1 MTELNNAA
9 NAESKRNAAIDG
21 MRAIAIIGIVAFHL
35 RPIVFNGGFLGVTMF
50 LVMAGYF
57 STVSLLKMFSEKNDK
72 NSHLDGNQ
80 ESQKKKSKLITY
92 FKYLFQRVKRIWP
105 STLGIIAL
113 SAPLMWLFS
122 PSLLTK
128 LQSDALS
135 GATFSSNMA
144 YVLRKVSYFEQSGLP
159 SPIKHLWYLGLIMQ
173 MFICWPIILC
183 TILKIVKSKF
193 VRMLVTATLAI
204 VSALTNIA
212 ITILYGEG
220 QTIARV
226 YYSLDTRAC
235 EFLIGALL
243 AMYCTWFSGKSAIK
257 IISDA
262 FRYIVGSKSEK
273 EQIENQENDSQ
284 NGKNKGRQPILE
296 SIVGFAALAFVLF
309 CFIKQDGLKTWIV
322 YGGYALFAIV
332 CAILMYTCTLKNN
345 ICAKILGTNI
355 LSYLGKRSFAIYLVH
370 FPILEV
376 LNPATRTTHITLF
389 EQILQCVIVVVVAE
403 VFYRIFEMPFASKH
417 MTFSI
422 SSVSAKS
429 KDVKDNSKDDSKDN
443 PIDDSKD
450 KNKNLDLSSDTLSV
464 KSKNIKLP
472 FVLRRLAT
480 TVCAAACIALI
491 AAPLNWSSIAQERS
505 IQLRPE
511 LTSQEQNNKIHSQNG
526 KQKPES
532 GQSSKSNNNS
542 NNKTNTKSNNKSKQ
556 NQKRKVGG
564 KRQNITKQTLPTKPS
579 AHRVLNPIAEKVPAN
594 INTKPWKIDS
604 KQDVCT
610 ADITMVGDSV
620 TEGAKPYLIKALPNA
635 WIDGK
640 VSRQIFHGAEDYQ
653 KDIAEKHP
661 GSVVIYELGTNG
673 PPRDESVLQNM
684 VNITGGKP
692 VYFVT
697 TRVPQPWQD
706 ETNAKLRAFASKR
719 KNVGIIDWNGTSAG
733 HSEFLTDDGIHLTPI
748 GGPQYARM
756 IRLAVCGG

>member
-1 MTELNNAA
+1 MKELNNAT
-9 NAESKRNAAIDG
+9 NAASKRNAAVDG

-57 STVSLLKMFSEKNDK
+57 STVSLLKMFIEKNDK

-262 FRYIVGSKSEK
+262 CRYIVGSKSEK

-296 SIVGFAALAFVLF
+296 SIVGFAALAFILF

-332 CAILMYTCTLKNN
+332 CAILMHACMLKNN

-389 EQILQCVIVVVVAE
+389 EQILQCVIVVAIAE
-403 VFYRIFEMPFASKH
+403 VFYRIFEMPFASKY
-417 MTFSI
+417 MTFSV

-429 KDVKDNSKDDSKDN
+429 KDESKDGSKDE
-443 PIDDSKD
+443 
-450 KNKNLDLSSDTLSV
+450 NKNLDLSSDTLSV

-472 FVLRRLAT
+472 FVLRRLAI
-480 TVCAAACIALI
+480 TVCAAACLVII

-511 LTSQEQNNKIHSQNG
+511 LASQEQNNKPHSQNG
-526 KQKPES
+526 KQKPKTD
-532 GQSSKSNNNS
+532 QSSKSG
-542 NNKTNTKSNNKSKQ
+542 NKSNTKSNNKSKQ

-564 KRQNITKQTLPTKPS
+564 KRENIAKQTLPTKPS

>member
-183 TILKIVKSKF
+183 AILKIVKSKF

-204 VSALTNIA
+204 VSALTSIA

-262 FRYIVGSKSEK
+262 CRYIVGSKSEK

-296 SIVGFAALAFVLF
+296 SIVGFAALAFILF

-332 CAILMYTCTLKNN
+332 CAILMHACMLKNN

-389 EQILQCVIVVVVAE
+389 EQILQCVIVVAIAE
-403 VFYRIFEMPFASKH
+403 VFYRIFEMPFASKY
-417 MTFSI
+417 MTFSV

-429 KDVKDNSKDDSKDN
+429 KDVKDNSKDDSKYDS
-443 PIDDSKD
+443 IDDSKD

-472 FVLRRLAT
+472 FVLRRLAI
-480 TVCAAACIALI
+480 TVCAAACLVII

-511 LTSQEQNNKIHSQNG
+511 LTSQEQNNKTHSQNG

-532 GQSSKSNNNS
+532 VQSSKSNNNS
-542 NNKTNTKSNNKSKQ
+542 NNKTNNKSKQ

>member
-1 MTELNNAA
+1 MKELNNAT
-9 NAESKRNAAIDG
+9 NAASKRNAAVDG

-183 TILKIVKSKF
+183 AILKIVKSKF

-204 VSALTNIA
+204 VSALTSIA

-262 FRYIVGSKSEK
+262 GRYIVGSKSEK

-284 NGKNKGRQPILE
+284 NGKNQGRQPILE

-332 CAILMYTCTLKNN
+332 CAILMYTCMLKNN
-345 ICAKILGTNI
+345 ICAKILGASV

-403 VFYRIFEMPFASKH
+403 VFYRIFEMPFASKY

-422 SSVSAKS
+422 SAKKDES
-429 KDVKDNSKDDSKDN
+429 KDESKDGSKDE
-443 PIDDSKD
+443 
-450 KNKNLDLSSDTLSV
+450 NKNLDLSSDTLSV

-472 FVLRRLAT
+472 FVLRRLAI
-480 TVCAAACIALI
+480 TVCAAACLVII

-511 LTSQEQNNKIHSQNG
+511 LTSQEQNNKTHSQNG

-532 GQSSKSNNNS
+532 VQSSKSNNNS
-542 NNKTNTKSNNKSKQ
+542 NNKTNNKSKQ

>member
-1 MTELNNAA
+1 MKELNNAT
-9 NAESKRNAAIDG
+9 NAASKRNAAVDG

-262 FRYIVGSKSEK
+262 CRYIVGSKSEK

-296 SIVGFAALAFVLF
+296 SIVGFAALAFILF

-332 CAILMYTCTLKNN
+332 CAILMHACMLKNN
-345 ICAKILGTNI
+345 ICAKILGASV

-389 EQILQCVIVVVVAE
+389 EQILQCVIVVAIAE
-403 VFYRIFEMPFASKH
+403 VFYRIFEMPFASKY
-417 MTFSI
+417 MTFSV

-429 KDVKDNSKDDSKDN
+429 KDAKDNSK
-443 PIDDSKD
+443 DDSKD

-472 FVLRRLAT
+472 FVLRKLAT

-511 LTSQEQNNKIHSQNG
+511 LASQEQNNKIHSQNG

>member
-80 ESQKKKSKLITY
+80 ESQQKKSKLITY
-92 FKYLFQRVKRIWP
+92 FKYLFKRVKRIWP

-183 TILKIVKSKF
+183 AILKIVKSKF

-226 YYSLDTRAC
+226 YYALDTRAC

-262 FRYIVGSKSEK
+262 GRYIVGSKSEK

-284 NGKNKGRQPILE
+284 NGKNQGRQPILE
-296 SIVGFAALAFVLF
+296 SIIGFAALAFVLF

-345 ICAKILGTNI
+345 ICAKILGTSA

-389 EQILQCVIVVVVAE
+389 EQILQCVIVVAIAE
-403 VFYRIFEMPFASKH
+403 VFYRIFEMPFASKY
-417 MTFSI
+417 MTFSV

-429 KDVKDNSKDDSKDN
+429 KDESKDGSKDE
-443 PIDDSKD
+443 
-450 KNKNLDLSSDTLSV
+450 NKNLDLSSDTLSV

-472 FVLRRLAT
+472 FVLRKLAT

-511 LTSQEQNNKIHSQNG
+511 LASQEQNNKIHSQNG

-706 ETNAKLRAFASKR
+706 ETNAKLRTFASKR

>member
-80 ESQKKKSKLITY
+80 ESQQKKSKLITY
-92 FKYLFQRVKRIWP
+92 FKYLFKRVKRIWP

-183 TILKIVKSKF
+183 AILKIVKSKF

-204 VSALTNIA
+204 VSALTSIA

-296 SIVGFAALAFVLF
+296 SIVGFAALAFILF

-332 CAILMYTCTLKNN
+332 CAILMHACMLKNN

-389 EQILQCVIVVVVAE
+389 EQILQCVIVVAIAE
-403 VFYRIFEMPFASKH
+403 VFYRIFEMPFASKY
-417 MTFSI
+417 MTFSV

-429 KDVKDNSKDDSKDN
+429 KDAKDNSK
-443 PIDDSKD
+443 DDSKD

-472 FVLRRLAT
+472 FVLRRLAI
-480 TVCAAACIALI
+480 TVCAAACLVII

-511 LTSQEQNNKIHSQNG
+511 LASQEQNNKTHSQNG

>member
-1 MTELNNAA
+1 MKELNNAA

-80 ESQKKKSKLITY
+80 ESQQKKSKLITY
-92 FKYLFQRVKRIWP
+92 FKYLFKRVKRIWP

-183 TILKIVKSKF
+183 AILKIVKSKF

-204 VSALTNIA
+204 VSALTSIA

-296 SIVGFAALAFVLF
+296 SIVGFAALAFILF

-332 CAILMYTCTLKNN
+332 CAILMHACMLKNN

-389 EQILQCVIVVVVAE
+389 EQILQCVIVVAIAE
-403 VFYRIFEMPFASKH
+403 VFYRIFEMPFASKY
-417 MTFSI
+417 MTFSV

-429 KDVKDNSKDDSKDN
+429 EDAKDNLKDN
-443 PIDDSKD
+443 SKD

-472 FVLRRLAT
+472 FVLRKLAT

-511 LTSQEQNNKIHSQNG
+511 LASQEQNNKTHSQNG

>member
-1 MTELNNAA
+1 M
-9 NAESKRNAAIDG
+9 
-21 MRAIAIIGIVAFHL
+21 H
-35 RPIVFNGGFLGVTMF
+35 
-50 LVMAGYF
+50 
-57 STVSLLKMFSEKNDK
+57 
-72 NSHLDGNQ
+72 
-80 ESQKKKSKLITY
+80 
-92 FKYLFQRVKRIWP
+92 
-105 STLGIIAL
+105 
-113 SAPLMWLFS
+113 
-122 PSLLTK
+122 
-128 LQSDALS
+128 
-135 GATFSSNMA
+135 
-144 YVLRKVSYFEQSGLP
+144 
-159 SPIKHLWYLGLIMQ
+159 
-173 MFICWPIILC
+173 
-183 TILKIVKSKF
+183 
-193 VRMLVTATLAI
+193 
-204 VSALTNIA
+204 
-212 ITILYGEG
+212 
-220 QTIARV
+220 
-226 YYSLDTRAC
+226 AC
-235 EFLIGALL
+235 
-243 AMYCTWFSGKSAIK
+243 M
-257 IISDA
+257 
-262 FRYIVGSKSEK
+262 
-273 EQIENQENDSQ
+273 
-284 NGKNKGRQPILE
+284 
-296 SIVGFAALAFVLF
+296 
-309 CFIKQDGLKTWIV
+309 
-322 YGGYALFAIV
+322 
-332 CAILMYTCTLKNN
+332 LKNN

-389 EQILQCVIVVVVAE
+389 EQILQCVIVVAIAE
-403 VFYRIFEMPFASKH
+403 VFYRIFEMPFASKY
-417 MTFSI
+417 MTFSV

-429 KDVKDNSKDDSKDN
+429 KDAKDNSK
-443 PIDDSKD
+443 DDSKD

-511 LTSQEQNNKIHSQNG
+511 LASQEQNNKIHSQNG

-706 ETNAKLRAFASKR
+706 ETNAKLRSFASKR

>member
-1 MTELNNAA
+1 MKELNNAT
-9 NAESKRNAAIDG
+9 NAASKRNAAVDG

-80 ESQKKKSKLITY
+80 ESQQKKSKLITY
-92 FKYLFQRVKRIWP
+92 FKYLFKRVKRIWP

-183 TILKIVKSKF
+183 AILKIVKSKF

-204 VSALTNIA
+204 VSALTSIA

-262 FRYIVGSKSEK
+262 CRYIVGSKSEK

-296 SIVGFAALAFVLF
+296 SIVGFAALAFILF

-332 CAILMYTCTLKNN
+332 CAILMHACMLKNN
-345 ICAKILGTNI
+345 ICAKILGASV

-389 EQILQCVIVVVVAE
+389 EQILQCVIVVAIAE
-403 VFYRIFEMPFASKH
+403 VFYRIFEMPFASKY
-417 MTFSI
+417 MTFSV

-429 KDVKDNSKDDSKDN
+429 KDAKDNSK
-443 PIDDSKD
+443 DDSKD

-472 FVLRRLAT
+472 FVLRKLAT

-511 LTSQEQNNKIHSQNG
+511 LASQEQNNKTHSQNG

-542 NNKTNTKSNNKSKQ
+542 NNKSNTKSNNKSKQ

>member
-1 MTELNNAA
+1 MKELNNAT
-9 NAESKRNAAIDG
+9 NAASKRNAAVDG

-57 STVSLLKMFSEKNDK
+57 STVSLLKMFSENNDK

-92 FKYLFQRVKRIWP
+92 FKYLLKRIKRIWP
-105 STLGIIAL
+105 STLGVIAL

-144 YVLRKVSYFEQSGLP
+144 YILRKVSYFEQSGLP

-204 VSALTNIA
+204 VSALTSIA

-262 FRYIVGSKSEK
+262 CRYIVGSKSEK

-296 SIVGFAALAFVLF
+296 SIVGFAALAFILF

-332 CAILMYTCTLKNN
+332 CAILMHACMLKNN

-389 EQILQCVIVVVVAE
+389 EQILQCVIVVAIAE
-403 VFYRIFEMPFASKH
+403 VFYRIFEMPFASKY
-417 MTFSI
+417 MTFSV
-422 SSVSAKS
+422 SSVSVKS
-429 KDVKDNSKDDSKDN
+429 KDAKDNSK
-443 PIDDSKD
+443 DDSKD

-472 FVLRRLAT
+472 FVLRKLAT

-511 LTSQEQNNKIHSQNG
+511 LASQEQNNKIHSQNG

>member
-1 MTELNNAA
+1 MKELNNAT
-9 NAESKRNAAIDG
+9 NAASKRNAAVDG

-183 TILKIVKSKF
+183 AILKIVKSKF

-204 VSALTNIA
+204 VSALTSIA

-262 FRYIVGSKSEK
+262 CRYIVGSKSEK

-296 SIVGFAALAFVLF
+296 SIVGFAALAFILF

-332 CAILMYTCTLKNN
+332 CAILMHACMLKNN

-389 EQILQCVIVVVVAE
+389 EQILQCVIVVAIAE
-403 VFYRIFEMPFASKH
+403 VFYRIFEMPFASKY
-417 MTFSI
+417 MTFSV

-429 KDVKDNSKDDSKDN
+429 KDAKDNSK
-443 PIDDSKD
+443 DDSKD

-472 FVLRRLAT
+472 FVLRKLAT

-511 LTSQEQNNKIHSQNG
+511 LASQEQNNKTHSQNG

-542 NNKTNTKSNNKSKQ
+542 NNKSNTKSNNKSKQ

>member
-1 MTELNNAA
+1 MKELNNAT
-9 NAESKRNAAIDG
+9 NAASKRNAAVDG

-262 FRYIVGSKSEK
+262 CRYIVGSKSEK

-296 SIVGFAALAFVLF
+296 SIVGFAALAFILF

-332 CAILMYTCTLKNN
+332 CAILMHACMLKNN

-389 EQILQCVIVVVVAE
+389 EQILQCVIVVAIAE
-403 VFYRIFEMPFASKH
+403 VFYRIFEMPFASKY

-429 KDVKDNSKDDSKDN
+429 KDESKDGSKDE
-443 PIDDSKD
+443 
-450 KNKNLDLSSDTLSV
+450 NKNLDLSSDTLSV

-472 FVLRRLAT
+472 FVLRRLAI
-480 TVCAAACIALI
+480 TVCAAACLVII
-491 AAPLNWSSIAQERS
+491 AAPLNWSAIAQERS

-511 LTSQEQNNKIHSQNG
+511 LASQEQNNKPHSQNG
-526 KQKPES
+526 KKKPKTD
-532 GQSSKSNNNS
+532 QSSKSG
-542 NNKTNTKSNNKSKQ
+542 NKSNTKSNTKSKQ

-564 KRQNITKQTLPTKPS
+564 KRENIAKQTLPTKPS

-653 KDIAEKHP
+653 KDMAEKHP

>member
-57 STVSLLKMFSEKNDK
+57 STMSLLKMFSEKNDK

-92 FKYLFQRVKRIWP
+92 FKYLLKRIKRIWP
-105 STLGIIAL
+105 STLGVIAL

-144 YVLRKVSYFEQSGLP
+144 YILRKVSYFEQSGLP

-183 TILKIVKSKF
+183 AILKIVKSKF

-204 VSALTNIA
+204 VSALTSIA

-262 FRYIVGSKSEK
+262 CRYIVGSKSEK

-296 SIVGFAALAFVLF
+296 SIVGFAALAFILF

-332 CAILMYTCTLKNN
+332 CAILMHACMLKNN

-389 EQILQCVIVVVVAE
+389 EQILQCVIVVAIAE
-403 VFYRIFEMPFASKH
+403 VFYRIFEMPFASKY
-417 MTFSI
+417 MTFSV
-422 SSVSAKS
+422 SSVSVKS
-429 KDVKDNSKDDSKDN
+429 KDAKDNSK
-443 PIDDSKD
+443 DDSKD

-472 FVLRRLAT
+472 FVLRRLAI
-480 TVCAAACIALI
+480 TVCAAACLVII
-491 AAPLNWSSIAQERS
+491 AAPLNWSAIAQERS

-511 LTSQEQNNKIHSQNG
+511 LASQEQNNKPHSQNG
-526 KQKPES
+526 KKKPKTD
-532 GQSSKSNNNS
+532 QSSKSG
-542 NNKTNTKSNNKSKQ
+542 NKSNTKSNTKSKQ

-564 KRQNITKQTLPTKPS
+564 KRENIAKQTLPTKPS

>member
-1 MTELNNAA
+1 MKELNNATNAA
-9 NAESKRNAAIDG
+9 NKRNAAIDG

-57 STVSLLKMFSEKNDK
+57 STVSLLKMFSENNDK

-92 FKYLFQRVKRIWP
+92 FKYLLKRIKRIWP
-105 STLGIIAL
+105 STLGVIAL

-144 YVLRKVSYFEQSGLP
+144 YILRKVSYFEQSGLP

-183 TILKIVKSKF
+183 AILKIVKSKF

-204 VSALTNIA
+204 VSALTSIA

-262 FRYIVGSKSEK
+262 CRYIVGSKSEK

-296 SIVGFAALAFVLF
+296 SIVGFAALAFILF

-332 CAILMYTCTLKNN
+332 CAILMHACMLKNN

-389 EQILQCVIVVVVAE
+389 EQILQCVIVVAIAE
-403 VFYRIFEMPFASKH
+403 VFYRIFEMPFASKY

-429 KDVKDNSKDDSKDN
+429 EDAKDNSK
-443 PIDDSKD
+443 DDSKD

-472 FVLRRLAT
+472 FVLRKLAT

-511 LTSQEQNNKIHSQNG
+511 LTSQEQNNKTHSQNG

-532 GQSSKSNNNS
+532 GQSS
-542 NNKTNTKSNNKSKQ
+542 KSNNKSKQ

>member
-1 MTELNNAA
+1 MKELNNAT
-9 NAESKRNAAIDG
+9 NAASKRNAAVDG
-21 MRAIAIIGIVAFHL
+21 MRAIAIIGIVTFHL

-183 TILKIVKSKF
+183 AILKIVKSKF

-204 VSALTNIA
+204 VSALTSIA

-296 SIVGFAALAFVLF
+296 SIVGFAALAFILF

-332 CAILMYTCTLKNN
+332 CAILMHACMLKNN

-389 EQILQCVIVVVVAE
+389 EQILQCVIVVAIAE
-403 VFYRIFEMPFASKH
+403 VFYRIFEMPFASKY
-417 MTFSI
+417 MTFSV

-429 KDVKDNSKDDSKDN
+429 KDAKDNSK
-443 PIDDSKD
+443 DDSKD

-472 FVLRRLAT
+472 FVLRKLAT

-511 LTSQEQNNKIHSQNG
+511 LASQEQNNKTHSQNG

>member
-1 MTELNNAA
+1 MKELNNAT
-9 NAESKRNAAIDG
+9 NAASKRNAAIDG

-92 FKYLFQRVKRIWP
+92 FKYLFKRVKRIWP

-183 TILKIVKSKF
+183 AILKIVKSKF

-204 VSALTNIA
+204 VSALTSIA

-296 SIVGFAALAFVLF
+296 SIVGFAALAFILF

-332 CAILMYTCTLKNN
+332 CAILMHACMLKNN

-389 EQILQCVIVVVVAE
+389 EQILQCVIVVAIAE
-403 VFYRIFEMPFASKH
+403 VFYRIFEMPFASKY
-417 MTFSI
+417 MTFSV

-429 KDVKDNSKDDSKDN
+429 EDAKDNLKDN
-443 PIDDSKD
+443 SKD

-472 FVLRRLAT
+472 FVLRKLAT

-511 LTSQEQNNKIHSQNG
+511 LASQEQNNKIHSQNG

>member
-1 MTELNNAA
+1 MKELNNAT
-9 NAESKRNAAIDG
+9 NAASKRNAAVDG

-204 VSALTNIA
+204 VSALTSIA

-262 FRYIVGSKSEK
+262 CRYIVGSKSEK

-296 SIVGFAALAFVLF
+296 SIVGFAALAFILF

-332 CAILMYTCTLKNN
+332 CAILMHACMLKNN

-389 EQILQCVIVVVVAE
+389 EQILQCVIVVAIAE
-403 VFYRIFEMPFASKH
+403 VFYRIFEMPFASKY

-429 KDVKDNSKDDSKDN
+429 EDVKDNSK
-443 PIDDSKD
+443 DDSKD

-511 LTSQEQNNKIHSQNG
+511 LTSQEQNNKTHSQNG

-532 GQSSKSNNNS
+532 GQSSKSSNNS

-564 KRQNITKQTLPTKPS
+564 TRQNITKQTLPTKPS

>member
-80 ESQKKKSKLITY
+80 ESQQKKSKLITY
-92 FKYLFQRVKRIWP
+92 FKYLFKRVKRIWP

-183 TILKIVKSKF
+183 AILKIVKSKF

-204 VSALTNIA
+204 VSALTSIA

-296 SIVGFAALAFVLF
+296 SIVGFAALAFILF

-332 CAILMYTCTLKNN
+332 CAILMHACMLKNN

-389 EQILQCVIVVVVAE
+389 EQILQCVIVVAIAE
-403 VFYRIFEMPFASKH
+403 VFYRIFEMPFASKY
-417 MTFSI
+417 MTFSV

-429 KDVKDNSKDDSKDN
+429 KDAKDNSK
-443 PIDDSKD
+443 DDSKD

-472 FVLRRLAT
+472 FVLRKLAT

-511 LTSQEQNNKIHSQNG
+511 LASQEQNNKTHSQNG

-532 GQSSKSNNNS
+532 GQSSKSNN
-542 NNKTNTKSNNKSKQ
+542 KSNNKSKQ

>member
-429 KDVKDNSKDDSKDN
+429 KDESKDGSKDE
-443 PIDDSKD
+443 
-450 KNKNLDLSSDTLSV
+450 NKNLDLSSDTLSV

-472 FVLRRLAT
+472 FVLRRLAI
-480 TVCAAACIALI
+480 TVCAAACLVII
-491 AAPLNWSSIAQERS
+491 AAPLNWSAIAQERS

-511 LTSQEQNNKIHSQNG
+511 LASQEQNNKPHSQNG
-526 KQKPES
+526 KKKPKTD
-532 GQSSKSNNNS
+532 QSSKSG
-542 NNKTNTKSNNKSKQ
+542 NKSNTKSNTKSKQ

-564 KRQNITKQTLPTKPS
+564 KRENIAKQTLPTKPS

-661 GSVVIYELGTNG
+661 GSVVIYELGANG

>member
-80 ESQKKKSKLITY
+80 ESQQKKSKLITY
-92 FKYLFQRVKRIWP
+92 FKYLFKRVKRIWP

-183 TILKIVKSKF
+183 AILKIVKSKF

-204 VSALTNIA
+204 VSALTSIA

-262 FRYIVGSKSEK
+262 CRYIVGSKSEK

-296 SIVGFAALAFVLF
+296 SIVGFAALAFILF

-332 CAILMYTCTLKNN
+332 CAILMHACMLKNN

-355 LSYLGKRSFAIYLVH
+355 LSYLGKRSFVIYLVH

-389 EQILQCVIVVVVAE
+389 EQILQCVIVVAIAE
-403 VFYRIFEMPFASKH
+403 VFYRIFEMPFASKY
-417 MTFSI
+417 MTFSVR
-422 SSVSAKS
+422 SVSAKS
-429 KDVKDNSKDDSKDN
+429 EDAKDNAK
-443 PIDDSKD
+443 DDSKD

-472 FVLRRLAT
+472 FVLRKLAT

>member
-1 MTELNNAA
+1 MKELNNAT
-9 NAESKRNAAIDG
+9 NAASKRNAAIDG

-183 TILKIVKSKF
+183 AILKIVKSKF

-204 VSALTNIA
+204 VSALTSIA

-296 SIVGFAALAFVLF
+296 SIVGFAALAFILF

-332 CAILMYTCTLKNN
+332 CAILMHACMLKNN

-389 EQILQCVIVVVVAE
+389 EQILQCVIVVAIAE
-403 VFYRIFEMPFASKH
+403 VFYRIFEMPFASKY
-417 MTFSI
+417 MTFSV

-429 KDVKDNSKDDSKDN
+429 EDAKDNLKDN
-443 PIDDSKD
+443 SKD

-472 FVLRRLAT
+472 FVLRKLAT

-511 LTSQEQNNKIHSQNG
+511 LASQEQNNKTHSQNG

>member
-80 ESQKKKSKLITY
+80 ESQQKKSKLITY
-92 FKYLFQRVKRIWP
+92 FKYLFKRVKRIWP

-183 TILKIVKSKF
+183 AILKIVKSKF

-204 VSALTNIA
+204 VSALTSIA

-296 SIVGFAALAFVLF
+296 SIVGFAALAFILF

-332 CAILMYTCTLKNN
+332 CAILMHACMLKNN

-389 EQILQCVIVVVVAE
+389 EQILQCVIVVAIAE
-403 VFYRIFEMPFASKH
+403 VFYRIFEMPFASKY
-417 MTFSI
+417 MTFSV

-429 KDVKDNSKDDSKDN
+429 EDAKDNLKDN
-443 PIDDSKD
+443 SKD

-472 FVLRRLAT
+472 FVLRKLAT

-511 LTSQEQNNKIHSQNG
+511 LASQEQNNKTHSQNG

-653 KDIAEKHP
+653 KDMAEKHP

>member
-1 MTELNNAA
+1 MKELNNAT
-9 NAESKRNAAIDG
+9 NAASKRNAAIDG

-92 FKYLFQRVKRIWP
+92 FKYLLKRIKRIWP

-183 TILKIVKSKF
+183 AILKIVKSKF

-204 VSALTNIA
+204 VSALTSIA

-296 SIVGFAALAFVLF
+296 SIVGFAALAFILF

-332 CAILMYTCTLKNN
+332 CAILMHACMLKNN

-389 EQILQCVIVVVVAE
+389 EQILQCVIVVAIAE
-403 VFYRIFEMPFASKH
+403 VFYRIFEMPFASKY
-417 MTFSI
+417 MTFSV

-429 KDVKDNSKDDSKDN
+429 EDAKDNLKDN
-443 PIDDSKD
+443 SKD

-472 FVLRRLAT
+472 FVLRKLAT

-511 LTSQEQNNKIHSQNG
+511 LASQEQNNKTHSQNG

>member
-80 ESQKKKSKLITY
+80 ESQQKKSKLITY
-92 FKYLFQRVKRIWP
+92 FKYLFKRVKRIWP

-183 TILKIVKSKF
+183 AILKIVKSKF

-204 VSALTNIA
+204 VSALTSIA

-296 SIVGFAALAFVLF
+296 SIVGFAALAFILF

-332 CAILMYTCTLKNN
+332 CAILMHACMLKNN

-389 EQILQCVIVVVVAE
+389 EQILQCVIVVAIAE
-403 VFYRIFEMPFASKH
+403 VFYRIFEMPFASKY
-417 MTFSI
+417 MTFSV

-429 KDVKDNSKDDSKDN
+429 EDAKDNLKDN
-443 PIDDSKD
+443 SKD

-472 FVLRRLAT
+472 FVLRRLAI
-480 TVCAAACIALI
+480 TVCAAACLVII
-491 AAPLNWSSIAQERS
+491 AAPLNWSAIAQERS

-511 LTSQEQNNKIHSQNG
+511 LASQEQNNKPHSQNG
-526 KQKPES
+526 KKKPKTD
-532 GQSSKSNNNS
+532 QSSKSG
-542 NNKTNTKSNNKSKQ
+542 NKSNTKSNTKSKQ

-564 KRQNITKQTLPTKPS
+564 KRENIAKQTLPTKPS

-653 KDIAEKHP
+653 KDMAEKHP

>member
-1 MTELNNAA
+1 MTELNNATNAA
-9 NAESKRNAAIDG
+9 NKRNAAIDG

-57 STVSLLKMFSEKNDK
+57 STVSLLKMFSENNNK

-80 ESQKKKSKLITY
+80 ESQKKKSKLIAY
-92 FKYLFQRVKRIWP
+92 FKYLLKRIKRIWP

-183 TILKIVKSKF
+183 AILKIVKSKF

-204 VSALTNIA
+204 VSALTSIA

-262 FRYIVGSKSEK
+262 GRYIVGSKSEK

-284 NGKNKGRQPILE
+284 NGKNQGRQPILE

-345 ICAKILGTNI
+345 ICAKILGTSA

-389 EQILQCVIVVVVAE
+389 EQILQCVIVVAIAE

-429 KDVKDNSKDDSKDN
+429 KDESKDGSKDE
-443 PIDDSKD
+443 
-450 KNKNLDLSSDTLSV
+450 NKNLDLSSDTLSV

-472 FVLRRLAT
+472 FVLRRLAI
-480 TVCAAACIALI
+480 TVCAAACLVII
-491 AAPLNWSSIAQERS
+491 AAPLNWSTIAQERS

-511 LTSQEQNNKIHSQNG
+511 LASQEQNNKPHSQNG
-526 KQKPES
+526 KKKPKTD
-532 GQSSKSNNNS
+532 QSSKSGN
-542 NNKTNTKSNNKSKQ
+542 KSNTKSKQ

-564 KRQNITKQTLPTKPS
+564 KRENIAKQTLPTKPS

>member
-1 MTELNNAA
+1 MKELNNAT
-9 NAESKRNAAIDG
+9 NAASKRNAAVDG

-144 YVLRKVSYFEQSGLP
+144 YILRKVSYFEQSGLP

-183 TILKIVKSKF
+183 AILKIVKSKF

-204 VSALTNIA
+204 VSALTSIA

-262 FRYIVGSKSEK
+262 CRYIVGSKSEK

-296 SIVGFAALAFVLF
+296 SIVGFAALAFILF

-332 CAILMYTCTLKNN
+332 CAILMHACMLKNN

-389 EQILQCVIVVVVAE
+389 EQILQCVIVVAIAE
-403 VFYRIFEMPFASKH
+403 VFYRIFEMPFASKY

-429 KDVKDNSKDDSKDN
+429 KDESKDGSKDE
-443 PIDDSKD
+443 
-450 KNKNLDLSSDTLSV
+450 NKNLDLSSDTLSV

-472 FVLRRLAT
+472 FVLRRLAI
-480 TVCAAACIALI
+480 TVCAAACLVII
-491 AAPLNWSSIAQERS
+491 AAPLNWSAIAQERS

-511 LTSQEQNNKIHSQNG
+511 LASQEQNNKPHSQNG
-526 KQKPES
+526 KKKPKTD
-532 GQSSKSNNNS
+532 QSSKSG
-542 NNKTNTKSNNKSKQ
+542 NKSNTKSNTKSKQ

-564 KRQNITKQTLPTKPS
+564 KRENIAKQTLPTKPS

>member
-1 MTELNNAA
+1 MKELNNAT
-9 NAESKRNAAIDG
+9 NAASKRNAAVDG

-92 FKYLFQRVKRIWP
+92 FKYLLKRIKRIWP

-204 VSALTNIA
+204 VSALTSIA

-262 FRYIVGSKSEK
+262 CRYIVGSKSEK

-296 SIVGFAALAFVLF
+296 SIVGFAALAFILF

-332 CAILMYTCTLKNN
+332 CAILMHACMLKNN

-389 EQILQCVIVVVVAE
+389 EQILQCVIVVAIAE
-403 VFYRIFEMPFASKH
+403 VFYRIFEMPFASKY
-417 MTFSI
+417 MTFSV
-422 SSVSAKS
+422 SSVSVKS
-429 KDVKDNSKDDSKDN
+429 KDAKDNSK
-443 PIDDSKD
+443 DDSKD

-472 FVLRRLAT
+472 FVLRKLAT

-511 LTSQEQNNKIHSQNG
+511 LASQEQNNKIHSQNG

-620 TEGAKPYLIKALPNA
+620 TEGAKPYLIKTLPNA

>member
-80 ESQKKKSKLITY
+80 ESQQKKSKLITY

-183 TILKIVKSKF
+183 AILKIVKSKF

-204 VSALTNIA
+204 VSALTSIA

-262 FRYIVGSKSEK
+262 CRYIVGSKSEK

-296 SIVGFAALAFVLF
+296 SIVGFAALAFILF

-332 CAILMYTCTLKNN
+332 CAILMHACMLKNN

-389 EQILQCVIVVVVAE
+389 EQILQCVIVVAIAE
-403 VFYRIFEMPFASKH
+403 VFYRIFEMPFASKY
-417 MTFSI
+417 MTFSV

-429 KDVKDNSKDDSKDN
+429 EDAKDNLKDN
-443 PIDDSKD
+443 SKD

-472 FVLRRLAT
+472 FVLRRLAI

-511 LTSQEQNNKIHSQNG
+511 LASQEQNNKPHSQNG
-526 KQKPES
+526 KKKPKTD
-532 GQSSKSNNNS
+532 QSSKSG
-542 NNKTNTKSNNKSKQ
+542 NKSNTKSNTKSKQ

-564 KRQNITKQTLPTKPS
+564 KRENIAKQTLPTKPS

-653 KDIAEKHP
+653 KDMAEKHP

>member
-1 MTELNNAA
+1 MKELNNAT
-9 NAESKRNAAIDG
+9 NAASKRNAAVDG

-72 NSHLDGNQ
+72 NSHLDDNQ

-183 TILKIVKSKF
+183 AILKIVKSKF

-204 VSALTNIA
+204 VSALTSIA

-262 FRYIVGSKSEK
+262 CRYIVGSKSEK

-296 SIVGFAALAFVLF
+296 SIVGFAALAFILF

-332 CAILMYTCTLKNN
+332 CAILMHACMLKNN

-355 LSYLGKRSFAIYLVH
+355 LSYLGKRSFVIYLVH

-389 EQILQCVIVVVVAE
+389 EQILQCVIVVAIAE
-403 VFYRIFEMPFASKH
+403 VFYRIFEMPFASKY
-417 MTFSI
+417 MTFSVR
-422 SSVSAKS
+422 SVSAKS
-429 KDVKDNSKDDSKDN
+429 EDAKDNAK
-443 PIDDSKD
+443 DDSKD

-472 FVLRRLAT
+472 FVLRKLAT

-532 GQSSKSNNNS
+532 SQSSKSNNNS

>member
-1 MTELNNAA
+1 MKELNNAT
-9 NAESKRNAAIDG
+9 NAASKRNAAVDG

-92 FKYLFQRVKRIWP
+92 FKYLLKRIKRIWP
-105 STLGIIAL
+105 STLGVIAL

-183 TILKIVKSKF
+183 AILKIVKSKF

-204 VSALTNIA
+204 VSALTSIA

-262 FRYIVGSKSEK
+262 CRYIVGSKSEK

-296 SIVGFAALAFVLF
+296 SIVGFAALAFILF

-332 CAILMYTCTLKNN
+332 CAILMHACMLKNN

-389 EQILQCVIVVVVAE
+389 EQILQCVIVVAIAE
-403 VFYRIFEMPFASKH
+403 VFYRIFEMPFASKY

-429 KDVKDNSKDDSKDN
+429 KDESKDGSKDE
-443 PIDDSKD
+443 
-450 KNKNLDLSSDTLSV
+450 NKNLDLSSDTLSV

-472 FVLRRLAT
+472 FVLRRLAI
-480 TVCAAACIALI
+480 TVCAAACLVII
-491 AAPLNWSSIAQERS
+491 AAPLNWSAIAQERS

-511 LTSQEQNNKIHSQNG
+511 LASQEQNNKPHSQNG
-526 KQKPES
+526 KKKPKTD
-532 GQSSKSNNNS
+532 QSSKSG
-542 NNKTNTKSNNKSKQ
+542 NKSNTKSNTKSKQ

>member
-1 MTELNNAA
+1 MKELNNAT
-9 NAESKRNAAIDG
+9 NAASKRNAAVDG

-262 FRYIVGSKSEK
+262 CRYIVGSKSEK

-296 SIVGFAALAFVLF
+296 SIVGFAALAFILF

-322 YGGYALFAIV
+322 YGGYALFAII
-332 CAILMYTCTLKNN
+332 CAILMHACMLKNN
-345 ICAKILGTNI
+345 ICAKILGASV

-389 EQILQCVIVVVVAE
+389 EQILQCVIVVAIAE
-403 VFYRIFEMPFASKH
+403 VFYRIFEMPFASKY
-417 MTFSI
+417 MTFSV

-429 KDVKDNSKDDSKDN
+429 KDAKDNSK
-443 PIDDSKD
+443 DDSKD

-472 FVLRRLAT
+472 FVLRKLAT

-511 LTSQEQNNKIHSQNG
+511 LASQEQNNKTHSQNG

-542 NNKTNTKSNNKSKQ
+542 NNKSNTKSNNKSKQ

>member
-1 MTELNNAA
+1 MKELNNAT
-9 NAESKRNAAIDG
+9 NAASKRNAAVDG

-57 STVSLLKMFSEKNDK
+57 STVSLLKMFSENNDK

-92 FKYLFQRVKRIWP
+92 FKYLLKRIKRIWP
-105 STLGIIAL
+105 STLGVIAL

-144 YVLRKVSYFEQSGLP
+144 YILRKVSYFEQSGLP

-183 TILKIVKSKF
+183 AILKIVKSKF

-204 VSALTNIA
+204 VSALTSIA

-296 SIVGFAALAFVLF
+296 SIVGFAALAFILF

-332 CAILMYTCTLKNN
+332 CAILMHACMLKNN

-422 SSVSAKS
+422 SAKKDES
-429 KDVKDNSKDDSKDN
+429 KDESKDGSKDE
-443 PIDDSKD
+443 
-450 KNKNLDLSSDTLSV
+450 NKNLDLSSDTLSV

-472 FVLRRLAT
+472 FVLRRLAI
-480 TVCAAACIALI
+480 TVCAAACLVII

-511 LTSQEQNNKIHSQNG
+511 LTSQEQNNKTHSQNG

-532 GQSSKSNNNS
+532 VQSSKSNNNS
-542 NNKTNTKSNNKSKQ
+542 NNKTNNKSKQ

>member
-80 ESQKKKSKLITY
+80 ESQQKKSKLITY
-92 FKYLFQRVKRIWP
+92 FKYLFKRVKRIWP

-183 TILKIVKSKF
+183 AILKIVKSKF

-204 VSALTNIA
+204 VSALTSIA

-296 SIVGFAALAFVLF
+296 SIVGFAELAFILF

-332 CAILMYTCTLKNN
+332 CAILMHACMLKNN

-389 EQILQCVIVVVVAE
+389 EQILQCVIVVAIAE
-403 VFYRIFEMPFASKH
+403 VFYRIFEMPFASKY
-417 MTFSI
+417 MTFSV

-429 KDVKDNSKDDSKDN
+429 EDAKDNLKDN
-443 PIDDSKD
+443 SKD

-472 FVLRRLAT
+472 FVLRKLAT

-511 LTSQEQNNKIHSQNG
+511 LASQEQNNKTHSQNG

>member
-80 ESQKKKSKLITY
+80 ESQQKKSKLITY

-262 FRYIVGSKSEK
+262 CRYIVGSKSEK

-296 SIVGFAALAFVLF
+296 SIVGFAALAFILF

-332 CAILMYTCTLKNN
+332 CAILMHACMLKNN

-389 EQILQCVIVVVVAE
+389 EQILQCVIVVAIAE
-403 VFYRIFEMPFASKH
+403 VFYRIFEMPFASKY
-417 MTFSI
+417 MTFSV

-429 KDVKDNSKDDSKDN
+429 KDAKDNSK
-443 PIDDSKD
+443 DDSKD

-472 FVLRRLAT
+472 FVLRKLAT
-480 TVCAAACIALI
+480 TVCAAACMALI

-511 LTSQEQNNKIHSQNG
+511 LASQEQNNKIHSQNG

>member
-1 MTELNNAA
+1 MKELNNAT
-9 NAESKRNAAIDG
+9 NAASKRNAAVDG

-262 FRYIVGSKSEK
+262 CRYIVGSKSEK

-296 SIVGFAALAFVLF
+296 SIVGFAALAFILF

-332 CAILMYTCTLKNN
+332 CAILMHACMLKNN
-345 ICAKILGTNI
+345 ICAKILGASV

-389 EQILQCVIVVVVAE
+389 EQILQCVIVVAIAE
-403 VFYRIFEMPFASKH
+403 VFYRIFEMPFASKY
-417 MTFSI
+417 MTFSV

-429 KDVKDNSKDDSKDN
+429 KDAKDNSK
-443 PIDDSKD
+443 DDSKD

-472 FVLRRLAT
+472 FVLRKLAT

-511 LTSQEQNNKIHSQNG
+511 LASQEQNNKTHSQNG

-542 NNKTNTKSNNKSKQ
+542 NNKSNTKSNNKSKQ

>member
-80 ESQKKKSKLITY
+80 ESQQKKSKLITY
-92 FKYLFQRVKRIWP
+92 FKYLFKRVKRIWP

-183 TILKIVKSKF
+183 AILKIVKSKF

-204 VSALTNIA
+204 VSALTSIA

-262 FRYIVGSKSEK
+262 CRYIVGSKSEK

-296 SIVGFAALAFVLF
+296 SIVGFAALAFILF

-332 CAILMYTCTLKNN
+332 CAILMHACMLKNN

-355 LSYLGKRSFAIYLVH
+355 LSYLGKRSFVIYLVH

-389 EQILQCVIVVVVAE
+389 EQILQCVIVVAIAE
-403 VFYRIFEMPFASKH
+403 VFYRIFEMPFASKY
-417 MTFSI
+417 MTFSVR
-422 SSVSAKS
+422 SVSAKS
-429 KDVKDNSKDDSKDN
+429 EDAKDNAK
-443 PIDDSKD
+443 DDSKD

-472 FVLRRLAT
+472 FVLRKLAT

-594 INTKPWKIDS
+594 INTKPWKIDL

>member
-1 MTELNNAA
+1 MKELNNAT
-9 NAESKRNAAIDG
+9 NAASKRNAAVDG

-204 VSALTNIA
+204 VSALTSIA

-262 FRYIVGSKSEK
+262 CRYIVGSKSEK

-296 SIVGFAALAFVLF
+296 SIVGFAALAFILF

-332 CAILMYTCTLKNN
+332 CAILMHACMLKNN

-389 EQILQCVIVVVVAE
+389 EQILQCVIVVAIAE
-403 VFYRIFEMPFASKH
+403 VFYRIFEMPFASKY
-417 MTFSI
+417 MTFSV

-429 KDVKDNSKDDSKDN
+429 KDAKDNSK
-443 PIDDSKD
+443 DDSKD

-472 FVLRRLAT
+472 FVLRKLAT

-511 LTSQEQNNKIHSQNG
+511 LASQEQNNKTHSQNG

-532 GQSSKSNNNS
+532 GQSSKSNN
-542 NNKTNTKSNNKSKQ
+542 KSNNKSKQ

>member
-1 MTELNNAA
+1 MKELNNAT
-9 NAESKRNAAIDG
+9 NAASKRNAAVDG

-105 STLGIIAL
+105 STLGVIAL

-183 TILKIVKSKF
+183 AILKIVKSKF

-204 VSALTNIA
+204 VSALTSIA

-262 FRYIVGSKSEK
+262 CRYIVGSKSEK

-296 SIVGFAALAFVLF
+296 SIVGFAALAFILF

-332 CAILMYTCTLKNN
+332 CAILMHACMLKNN

-389 EQILQCVIVVVVAE
+389 EQILQCVIVVAIAE
-403 VFYRIFEMPFASKH
+403 VFYRIFEMPFASKY
-417 MTFSI
+417 MTFSV

-429 KDVKDNSKDDSKDN
+429 EDAKDNLKDN
-443 PIDDSKD
+443 SKD

-472 FVLRRLAT
+472 FVLRKLAT

-511 LTSQEQNNKIHSQNG
+511 LASQEQNNKTHSQNG

>member
-80 ESQKKKSKLITY
+80 ESQQKKSKLITY
-92 FKYLFQRVKRIWP
+92 FKYLFKRVKRIWP

-183 TILKIVKSKF
+183 AILKIVKSKF

-204 VSALTNIA
+204 VSALTSIA

-296 SIVGFAALAFVLF
+296 SIVGFAALAFILF

-332 CAILMYTCTLKNN
+332 CAILMHACMLKNN

-389 EQILQCVIVVVVAE
+389 EQILQCVIVVAIAE
-403 VFYRIFEMPFASKH
+403 VFYRIFEMPFASKY
-417 MTFSI
+417 MTFSVR
-422 SSVSAKS
+422 SVSAKS
-429 KDVKDNSKDDSKDN
+429 EDAKDNAK
-443 PIDDSKD
+443 DDSKD

-472 FVLRRLAT
+472 FVLRKLAT

>member
-80 ESQKKKSKLITY
+80 ESQQKKSKLITY
-92 FKYLFQRVKRIWP
+92 FKYLFKRVKRIWP

-183 TILKIVKSKF
+183 AILKIVKSKF

-204 VSALTNIA
+204 VSALTSIA

-296 SIVGFAALAFVLF
+296 SIVGFAALAFILF

-332 CAILMYTCTLKNN
+332 CAILMHACMLKNN

-389 EQILQCVIVVVVAE
+389 EQILQCVIVVAIAE
-403 VFYRIFEMPFASKH
+403 VFYRIFEMPFASKY
-417 MTFSI
+417 MTFSV

-429 KDVKDNSKDDSKDN
+429 EDAKDNLKDN
-443 PIDDSKD
+443 SKD

-472 FVLRRLAT
+472 FVLRRLAI

-511 LTSQEQNNKIHSQNG
+511 LTSQEQNNKTHSQNG

-556 NQKRKVGG
+556 NQKRKLGG